1 MQTYQ
6 VHHEKIGWH
15 LVFLFFSNVRIS
27 RFQHF
32 IFLFF
37 LLNISYNVGREAAG
51 CLETVTWRRLP
62 AVSGRSRGSTSHA
75 VVHSL
80 GIPLPSRIWRYPP
93 SPECSRGFG
102 KSRRSGLR
110 LLPGS
115 SQRDSESKLWL
126 SESGCLISWKLKV
139 SLSNSKE
146 KCLKQYLDIVITQC
160 VTRRRQR
167 RPAG

>member
-1 MQTYQ
+1 MFGNGDLKASPCSQ
-6 VHHEKIGWH
+6 
-15 LVFLFFSNVRIS
+15 RP
-27 RFQHF
+27 
-32 IFLFF
+32 
-37 LLNISYNVGREAAG
+37 
-51 CLETVTWRRLP
+51 VTWFNLSCSSSLP
-62 AVSGRSRGSTSHA
+62 WNPAPCPDLEVSSFS
-75 VVHSL
+75 
-80 GIPLPSRIWRYPP
+80 GIPGGFF
-93 SPECSRGFG
+93 SRGFG